1 MANKKLNEL
10 SNEVL
15 LKMYKSSKVITYM
28 LAGTLL
34 VLFCVTTIAI
44 FMGDFNTSM
53 LILVALLP
61 ILLVNFRNLNEIKK
75 ELESRKLT

>member
-1 MANKKLNEL
+1 MTNKKLNEL

-15 LKMYKSSKVITYM
+15 LKMHKSSKVITYM

-34 VLFCVTTIAI
+34 VFFCVTTIAI

-61 ILLVNFRNLNEIKK
+61 ILFVNFRNLNEIKK
-75 ELESRKLT
+75 EIESRKLT